1 MDKII
6 LTPKLAEKIQD
17 DIFKRMTAEEK
28 IKMVRFNIGKWR
40 LHVHHWLMGAIA
52 FLVCWVAGVLG
63 FIPIVILGFA
73 GGVMAHDLH
82 LDKNWHKI
90 IMKKE

>member
-28 IKMVRFNIGKWR
+28 KKMVSQFFEFGKKLNKLNDRKINGNRRSSFKNSGNIK
-40 LHVHHWLMGAIA
+40 GA
-52 FLVCWVAGVLG
+52 
-63 FIPIVILGFA
+63 
-73 GGVMAHDLH
+73 
-82 LDKNWHKI
+82 
-90 IMKKE
+90 